1 MLDSGMQFTIS
12 TVYKNIR
19 DEKIVLW
26 YTATVV
32 LWKVYF
38 ESRVEAEEKETGRP
52 EDVWR

>member
-12 TVYKNIR
+12 TVRTPAAPMEPMKDVRLSFYKNIR

-32 LWKVYF
+32 L
-38 ESRVEAEEKETGRP
+38 
-52 EDVWR
+52 